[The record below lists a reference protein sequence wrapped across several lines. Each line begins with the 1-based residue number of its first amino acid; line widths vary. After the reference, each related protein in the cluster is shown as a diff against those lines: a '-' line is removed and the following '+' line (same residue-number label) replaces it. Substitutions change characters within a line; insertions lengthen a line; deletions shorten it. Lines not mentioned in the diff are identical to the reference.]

1 MRIWQRQSTRL
12 KQYFYLIELTMK
24 SLLLSTICISFT
36 LLCSPASAHW
46 MLIDSESRVS
56 FVSTKNQHISEVQ
69 QFKTLKGEFSPEGE
83 LQLEIDLSSI
93 DSGIG
98 IRDTRMREKLFLV
111 DKFPSANL
119 TAQLPGSVLSLAKG
133 SSISVTLPAELSI
146 MGISKTVNVTVQVT
160 RKADNGIVA
169 TSTQPILI
177 SAADFGLTSGI
188 EILQKLAGLSG
199 IGLTVPVNF
208 NLVFVAH

>member
-1 MRIWQRQSTRL
+1 
-12 KQYFYLIELTMK
+12 MK
-24 SLLLSTICISFT
+24 YLLLSTICISFT
-36 LLCSPASAHW
+36 LFCSPANAHW
-46 MLIDSESRVS
+46 MLINGESNLS

-69 QFKTLKGEFSPEGE
+69 QFKTLKGELTPEGK
-83 LQLEIDLSSI
+83 LQIEIDLSSI
-93 DSGIG
+93 DSGIE

-111 DKFPSANL
+111 DKFPSAKL
-119 TAQLPGSVLSLAKG
+119 TAQLPDSVLNLTKG
-133 SSISVTLPAELSI
+133 NSITVTLPAELMI
-146 MGISKTVNVTVQVT
+146 MGISKTISTSVQVT
-160 RKADNGIVA
+160 RKTDNGLVA

-177 SAADFGLTSGI
+177 SAADFGLKSGI

>member
-1 MRIWQRQSTRL
+1 MLVEGES
-12 KQYFYLIELTMK
+12 
-24 SLLLSTICISFT
+24 SL
-36 LLCSPASAHW
+36 
-46 MLIDSESRVS
+46 S

-83 LQLEIDLSSI
+83 LQVEIELGSI
-93 DSGIG
+93 DSGIE

-111 DKFPSANL
+111 DKFPTANL
-119 TAQLPGSVLSLAKG
+119 TAQLPDSVLTLAKG
-133 SSISVTLPAELSI
+133 NSISVRLPAELSI
-146 MGISKTVNVTVQVT
+146 MGISKTISATVQVT
-160 RKADNGIVA
+160 RKADNGVIA

-177 SAADFGLTSGI
+177 SAADFGLTSGV

-208 NLVFVAH
+208 NLVFEAH

>member
-1 MRIWQRQSTRL
+1 
-12 KQYFYLIELTMK
+12 MK
-24 SLLLSTICISFT
+24 SFLLSTIFISILSFSAT
-36 LLCSPASAHW
+36 ANAHW
-46 MLIDSESRVS
+46 LLVKDESSLS
-56 FVSTKNQHISEVQ
+56 FVSTKNQNISEIQ
-69 QFKTLKGEFSPEGE
+69 QFTSLKGEFSPEGE
-83 LQLEIDLSSI
+83 LQVKIDLASI
-93 DSGIG
+93 DSGIA

-111 DKFPSANL
+111 DKFPAANL
-119 TAQLPGSVLSLAKG
+119 TAQLPDSVLTLAKG
-133 SSISVTLPAELSI
+133 NSISVTLPAELNI
-146 MGISKTVNVTVQVT
+146 MGISKTINTTVQVT

>member
-1 MRIWQRQSTRL
+1 MEFSL
-12 KQYFYLIELTMK
+12 KV
-24 SLLLSTICISFT
+24 LLSSTIFICIFLFSST
-36 LLCSPASAHW
+36 ASAHW
-46 MLIDSESRVS
+46 MLVKDESSLS
-56 FVSTKNQHISEVQ
+56 FVSTKNEHISEIQ
-69 QFKTLKGEFSPEGE
+69 QFTSLKGEFNPEGE
-83 LQLEIDLSSI
+83 LQIEIDLASI
-93 DSGIG
+93 DSGIE

-119 TAQLPGSVLSLAKG
+119 TAQLPDSVLRLAKG
-133 SSISVTLPAELSI
+133 NSISLTLPAELNI
-146 MGISKTVNVTVQVT
+146 MGISKTISTTIQVT

-169 TSTQPILI
+169 TSTRPILI
-177 SAADFGLTSGI
+177 SATDFGLTSGI

>member
-1 MRIWQRQSTRL
+1 
-12 KQYFYLIELTMK
+12 MK
-24 SLLLSTICISFT
+24 SLLLSTIFISISLFSST
-36 LLCSPASAHW
+36 ANAHW
-46 MLIDSESRVS
+46 MLVEAGSSLS
-56 FVSTKNQHISEVQ
+56 FVSTKNQHISEIQ
-69 QFKTLKGEFSPEGE
+69 QFTSLKGEFNPEGE
-83 LQLEIDLSSI
+83 LQIEIDLASI
-93 DSGIG
+93 DSGIE

-119 TAQLPGSVLSLAKG
+119 TAQLPDSVLRLAKG
-133 SSISVTLPAELSI
+133 NSISLTLPAELNI
-146 MGISKTVNVTVQVT
+146 MGISKTISTTIQVT

-169 TSTQPILI
+169 TSTRPILI
-177 SAADFGLTSGI
+177 SATDFGLTSGI

>member
-1 MRIWQRQSTRL
+1 
-12 KQYFYLIELTMK
+12 MK
-24 SLLLSTICISFT
+24 SLLLSTIFISISLFSST
-36 LLCSPASAHW
+36 TFAHW
-46 MLIDSESRVS
+46 MLVEDESSLS
-56 FVSTKNQHISEVQ
+56 FVSTKNQHISEIQ
-69 QFKTLKGEFSPEGE
+69 QFKSIKGEFSPEGE
-83 LQLEIDLSSI
+83 LQVEIDLASI
-93 DSGIG
+93 DSGIE

-111 DKFPSANL
+111 DKFPAANL
-119 TAQLPGSVLSLAKG
+119 TAQLPDSVLTLAKG
-133 SSISVTLPAELSI
+133 NSISVTLPAELNI
-146 MGISKTVNVTVQVT
+146 MGISKTISTTVQVT

>member
-1 MRIWQRQSTRL
+1 
-12 KQYFYLIELTMK
+12 MK
-24 SLLLSTICISFT
+24 SLLLSTMFISISFF
-36 LLCSPASAHW
+36 CSSANAHW
-46 MLIDSESRVS
+46 MLVEGESSLS
-56 FVSTKNQHISEVQ
+56 FVSTKNQHISEIQ

-83 LQLEIDLSSI
+83 LQVEIELGSI
-93 DSGIG
+93 DSGID

-119 TAQLPGSVLSLAKG
+119 TAQLPDSVLTLAKG

-146 MGISKTVNVTVQVT
+146 MGINKTISATVQVT
-160 RKADNGIVA
+160 RKTDDGIVA

>member
-1 MRIWQRQSTRL
+1 
-12 KQYFYLIELTMK
+12 MK
-24 SLLLSTICISFT
+24 SLLLSTIFISFT
-36 LLCSPASAHW
+36 LLCSTANAHW
-46 MLIDSESRVS
+46 MLAKDESSLS
-56 FVSTKNQHISEVQ
+56 FVSTKNQHISETH

-83 LQLEIDLSSI
+83 LQVEIDLASI

-119 TAQLPGSVLSLAKG
+119 KAQLPDKVLTLAKG
-133 SSISVTLPAELSI
+133 SSLSVTLPAELSI
-146 MGISKTVNVTVQVT
+146 MGISKTITVTVQVS

-169 TSTQPILI
+169 TSIQPILI
-177 SAADFGLTSGI
+177 SAADFDLISGI
-188 EILQKLAGLSG
+188 EILQNLAGLSS

>member
-1 MRIWQRQSTRL
+1 
-12 KQYFYLIELTMK
+12 MK
-24 SLLLSTICISFT
+24 FLLLRTIFISFG
-36 LLCSPASAHW
+36 LFCFSANAHW
-46 MLIDSESRVS
+46 MLVEGESSLS
-56 FVSTKNQHISEVQ
+56 FVSTKNQHISEIHHI
-69 QFKTLKGEFSPEGE
+69 KTLQGEFSPEGK
-83 LQLEIDLSSI
+83 LQIKIDLASI
-93 DSGIG
+93 DSGIE

-119 TAQLPGSVLSLAKG
+119 TAQLPDSVLTLEKG
-133 SSISVTLPAELSI
+133 SSISITLPAELSL
-146 MGISKTVNVTVQVT
+146 MGIIKSISVTVQVT
-160 RKADNGIVA
+160 RKADDGIVA

-208 NLVFVAH
+208 NLVFLAH